1 MKPSLMFAALAAVIS
16 TASVTAPALAH
27 PGEEHGPSAPAG
39 HGQGVVV
46 AVDMNSGMVTLQ
58 HGPIPA
64 LRLPAATTEFKVDPT
79 TLLDP
84 IKVGDKV
91 AFALTMTDGGGKI
104 TAIEPN

>member
-1 MKPSLMFAALAAVIS
+1 MKPNLMIATLAAVIS
-16 TASVTAPALAH
+16 TASMTSPALAH

-46 AVDMNSGMVTLQ
+46 AVDTNSGTVTLR
-58 HGPIPA
+58 HGAIPA
-64 LRLPAATTEFKVDPT
+64 LNLPATTTEFKVDPA
-79 TLLDP
+79 TLLDS

-91 AFALTMTDGGGKI
+91 TFGITMSDDGGEI